1 MNLHYKN
8 RYDNFIGCIKNLG
21 NRTLTEYTEIHHIQP
36 KCLKGTDD
44 PNNLIELTLREHFLA
59 HWLLWKSYPD
69 YLPLASAFLQMNH
82 KNPHLSFKGFQG
94 RITSKTY
101 KELKTSVYNKLREY
115 TTDKVNVRDNQGN
128 LITLSKEEYH
138 KQEQYKFHTTGK
150 IYVLDTHLDEWVY
163 ITSELYSIN
172 KDRYKSR
179 MSLDGFPH
187 GNSDMD
193 TCIMKYKFL
202 NTETNEIVKM
212 SKSEAKRRNKEY
224 GYKKLVHIQ
233 KKNVKCMDKTGDI
246 YYVPL
251 IDYDPSKH
259 RFYLSG
265 TVNVFDL
272 LENQQKIIPLNEYNL
287 NKNRYL
293 TSTKGKVLAKDQ
305 TGKNVLVTKKE
316 FDNGQYVGQTKGL
329 TTVLDKTTGEFLQIT
344 KKEFTQNRDRYVGPN
359 HGKVNVINKITGER
373 KQIPKE
379 DFDKEIHAGI
389 GNKKLLFKCRNKLTN
404 KEKNINIYEWDLVKN
419 QYDILE
425 MDKFQIALNCK

>member
-150 IYVLDTHLDEWVY
+150 IYVFDKEIEKWIY
-163 ITSELYSIN
+163 ITTTEYHKNKNRYYTRLSNSSPVSIKYNFIDTQTDQIVKLSKAEASNLNKSYGFKRLKHIQKHVVVCLDSDGNPYSVPLDQYHEGKHTSIFTHANTGKLVVFDIVTNNNIRISKEEYLLN
-172 KDRYKSR
+172 KDRYITSTKDKV
-179 MSLDGFPH
+179 LAKTKDGTNVLISKQEFQS
-187 GNSDMD
+187 GDYTGQSKGL
-193 TCIMKYKFL
+193 TTVL
-202 NTETNEIVKM
+202 NTETNEF
-212 SKSEAKRRNKEY
+212 
-224 GYKKLVHIQ
+224 IQ
-233 KKNVKCMDKTGDI
+233 
-246 YYVPL
+246 
-251 IDYDPSKH
+251 
-259 RFYLSG
+259 
-265 TVNVFDL
+265 
-272 LENQQKIIPLNEYNL
+272 
-287 NKNRYL
+287 
-293 TSTKGKVLAKDQ
+293 
-305 TGKNVLVTKKE
+305 VTQE
-316 FDNGQYVGQTKGL
+316 
-329 TTVLDKTTGEFLQIT
+329 EFLA
-344 KKEFTQNRDRYVGPN
+344 NRSKYTGPN
-359 HGKVNVINKITGER
+359 KGKVNVINKITGER
-373 KQIPKE
+373 SQIPKNE
-379 DFDKEIHAGI
+379 FDKEIYVGI